1 MTKIVEIVLLLA
13 AAYLAL
19 GGVFAVVFL
28 TKGLRQ
34 LDHATHDAGK
44 VFRLLITPGI
54 VALWPWLVVK
64 WRRAASGGSFAG
76 SAEVPVSPRAQRRVH
91 SLLVKLLV
99 VLVPLVFA
107 VCLYFRAKEIP
118 GSQLPRPPRSAV
130 PATVK

>member
-13 AAYLAL
+13 AAYFAL

-54 VALWPWLVVK
+54 VALWPVLAMK
-64 WRRAASGGSFAG
+64 WRRAASGGGFGG
-76 SAEVPVSPRAQRRVH
+76 SAEAPVSPRAQRRVH

-99 VLVPLVFA
+99 VLLPLVFA
-107 VCLYFRAKEIP
+107 AGLYFRAKETP
-118 GSQLPRPPRSAV
+118 GSQLPRLPLPPVSTAV
-130 PATVK
+130 K